1 MKKLII
7 LSVVFLLGMSRL
19 SAQGAYNV
27 TQEWSYDGSV
37 CQFQDLPG
45 DRFMASIEIYDIA
58 NNILVYDGTQFVAT
72 NIFSATFNV
81 QTEVQAHCSNPLL
94 EFPPNFKIYSVVRMV
109 NITPPGVL
117 YCGNKDTNSGITCNS
132 FSAELTLNPISIS

>member
-1 MKKLII
+1 MKKLFF

-45 DRFMASIEIYDIA
+45 DRFMVSIEIYDIA
-58 NNILVYDGTQFVAT
+58 NNIVVYDDSQFVAT
-72 NIFSATFNV
+72 NVFSATFNV
-81 QTEVQAHCSNPLL
+81 QMEVQAHCNNPLL

-117 YCGNKDTNSGITCNS
+117 YCGNKNTNSGITCNS
-132 FSAELTLNPISIS
+132 FSAELTLNPISIP